1 LARQAAARRV
11 VPAAR
16 SSVRLSARPQSE
28 ASLVRRDA
36 AVAPS
41 SCLRQEAG
49 RPSAALL
56 EPAWWQEPAQL
67 WVPAAAWRQ
76 PAGAAAAQ
84 ETASPSEMK
93 AAAGVA

>member
-1 LARQAAARRV
+1 LAQQAARRV

-41 SCLRQEAG
+41 CFRQVAG
-49 RPSAALL
+49 RPSAALS
-56 EPAWWQEPAQL
+56 EPARL
-67 WVPAAAWRQ
+67 
-76 PAGAAAAQ
+76 
-84 ETASPSEMK
+84 
-93 AAAGVA
+93 

>member
-11 VPAAR
+11 VPAVR

-41 SCLRQEAG
+41 SCLHQVAG
-49 RPSAALL
+49 LPSAALL
-56 EPAWWQEPAQL
+56 ESAWWQ
-67 WVPAAAWRQ
+67 VPAAAWRQ
-76 PAGAAAAQ
+76 PAGAAAARVM
-84 ETASPSEMK
+84 ASPSEMT
-93 AAAGVA
+93 AAVVA